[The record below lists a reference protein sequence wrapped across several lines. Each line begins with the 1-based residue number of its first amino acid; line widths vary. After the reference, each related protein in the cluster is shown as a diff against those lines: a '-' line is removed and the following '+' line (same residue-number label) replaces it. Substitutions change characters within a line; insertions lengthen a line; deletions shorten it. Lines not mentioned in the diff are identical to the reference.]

1 MTTSVSQKLN
11 ILCTKLEIITLFMI
25 TLLAW
30 LYVKVDILLTYVKHM
45 NDRIIS
51 LQWNVWSQTTSL
63 STAHIMQVSVLDKR

>member
-1 MTTSVSQKLN
+1 
-11 ILCTKLEIITLFMI
+11 MI

-63 STAHIMQVSVLDKR
+63 STAHIMQVSVPDKRLRIPKGQSKKDNPEKLTT

>member
-30 LYVKVDILLTYVKHM
+30 LYVKVDILLTHGKRMH
-45 NDRIIS
+45 NRIIS
-51 LQWNVWSQTTSL
+51 LQWYVW
-63 STAHIMQVSVLDKR
+63 AH

>member
-1 MTTSVSQKLN
+1 
-11 ILCTKLEIITLFMI
+11 MI

-30 LYVKVDILLTYVKHM
+30 LYVKVDILLTYFKHM

-63 STAHIMQVSVLDKR
+63 STAHIMQVSVPDKR

>member
-30 LYVKVDILLTYVKHM
+30 LYVKVDILLTHGKRMH
-45 NDRIIS
+45 NRIIS
-51 LQWNVWSQTTSL
+51 LQWYV
-63 STAHIMQVSVLDKR
+63 

>member
-1 MTTSVSQKLN
+1 
-11 ILCTKLEIITLFMI
+11 MI

-51 LQWNVWSQTTSL
+51 LQWNVWSQITSL
-63 STAHIMQVSVLDKR
+63 STAHIMQVSVPDKR